1 MMNHTDQD
9 KRSPADKWQETRRI
23 GRWKYIVLYGMV
35 SWGLFVAILVT
46 LFDVVAG
53 WYSGDMVSWQQIATH
68 FIGFPL
74 GGLGFG
80 AWMWYV
86 NERKYGQ

>member
-1 MMNHTDQD
+1 MKNSETD
-9 KRSPADKWQETRRI
+9 RLSPADKWQETRKV
-23 GRWKYIVLYGMV
+23 GKWKYIVLYGMV

-46 LFDVVAG
+46 LFDVVVG
-53 WYSGDMVSWQQIATH
+53 WWTGDWVTWQEVAVH